1 MCAEND
7 LKSMAQGFSHS
18 NFNSRQKNMVF
29 RQPFSTIGIN
39 NFRSL
44 KKEQR
49 QLLKT
54 IHMAI
59 KLSRLL
65 VILSLVLISGC
76 YPNGA
81 EFIDDIDLV
90 YTNYSNQFGFSSK
103 QTYAIPDS
111 VIKITGDIFND
122 PDGDHK
128 PSFLSASS
136 AAVILDRINQNMLD
150 YGWQRVSKN
159 ANPDVILLVSSVTT
173 TNIYYYYD
181 WWYWGWYY
189 PGFYPGW
196 GWYYPGYYPPYVT
209 GYRSGSVLI
218 QMVDAK
224 AVAAGV
230 ESVPVVWTCILNG
243 LAEGGTS
250 SIAPRVQT
258 GIDKAFAQSPYLKH

>member
-1 MCAEND
+1 M
-7 LKSMAQGFSHS
+7 
-18 NFNSRQKNMVF
+18 
-29 RQPFSTIGIN
+29 T
-39 NFRSL
+39 
-44 KKEQR
+44 
-49 QLLKT
+49 
-54 IHMAI
+54 I

-65 VILSLVLISGC
+65 MILSLVLISGC

-81 EFIDDIDLV
+81 EFIDDLDLV
-90 YTNYSNQFGFSSK
+90 YTNYSTQFNFSSK

-136 AAVILDRINQNMLD
+136 AAVILDAINQNMTD
-150 YGWQRVSKN
+150 AGWSRVNKN
-159 ANPDVILLVSSVTT
+159 SNPDVILLVSSVTT
-173 TNIYYYYD
+173 TNIYWYYD

-209 GYRSGSVLI
+209 GYRSGSVLV

-230 ESVPVVWTCILNG
+230 ESVPVVWSCILNG

-258 GIDKAFAQSPYLKH
+258 GINKAFAQSPYLKH